1 MSSNINK
8 DLVEAYQK
16 VVLNETAI
24 RAEFISCVHEELL
37 SQGYNLTESD
47 VHQICIA
54 EVNWASL
61 GKLITKAA
69 SSARGAGSGVAT
81 AAKEFAKGARVQR
94 AADRLRQTQ
103 QATQTVQSATPKV
116 STAQRLGQIAQKFV
130 PGKKTIDR
138 VLKYG
143 LPAAGVEG
151 LYGAATGQKSVGA
164 DILGATTGGLGNI
177 VKVASS
183 PLTAAGYTI
192 PSQLGDTLKS
202 IGQGITDW
210 NRGQRGGA
218 GSILEPVKPKGE
230 EEKKVK
236 RFQYDDQGRIIGFA
250 ESYYEDEDIQL
261 YNYIVEVLI
270 SDGIASNQEES
281 AQLIEQA
288 IDYLYESEKELVFLN
303 KKPGIMIPDPANPGK
318 KKWQQIDPKKYP
330 NYAEMES
337 SYIKRRGQQQIQ
349 QDIKTASEME
359 AAQKKAREDKAK
371 ADKAKAPEA
380 KAPEAKAPEAKA
392 PEAKAPEAKAPEAKA
407 PEAKAPEVK
416 AAPTTADYMK
426 AAAAARKSGDPAEMA
441 KVRDMGLEIWK
452 KSNPKL
458 AAAQAERERVRGTA
472 QTDNPLM
479 KDFRSGMR
487 AGSPTV
493 QSSTLKKDVGTGYSR
508 LTDNPNAGVA
518 ATPKS
523 DSTAKPQEKTAK
535 EKATSYEGEGQKVKP
550 MELKNNVSVGKPN
563 SNPYKK

>member
-1 MSSNINK
+1 MSSNINR

-47 VHQICIA
+47 VHQICLA

-61 GKLITKAA
+61 GKLIAKAA

-94 AADRLRQTQ
+94 AADKLRQTQ
-103 QATQTVQSATPKV
+103 QATQAAQSAAPS
-116 STAQRLGQIAQKFV
+116 STTSERLAKIASKLT
-130 PGKKTIDR
+130 PGKKTIGR
-138 VLKYG
+138 LLKYG

-236 RFQYDDQGRIIGFA
+236 RFQYDDQGRITGFA

-303 KKPGIMIPDPANPGK
+303 NRPGVMVPDPANPGK
-318 KKWQQIDPKKYP
+318 KKWKQIDPEKQP
-330 NYAEMES
+330 NYPEMLS
-337 SYIKRRGQQQIQ
+337 SYERRRGGQQIK
-349 QDIKTASEME
+349 QDIKTAREME

-371 ADKAKAPEA
+371 ADKAKTPEAKAPEAKTPEAKTPEA
-380 KAPEAKAPEAKA
+380 KAPEAKAPEAKT
-392 PEAKAPEAKAPEAKA
+392 PEAKAPEAKSPEAKSPEAKA
-407 PEAKAPEVK
+407 PEAK

-452 KSNPKL
+452 KANPKL

-487 AGSPTV
+487 AGAPTV
-493 QSSTLKKDVGTGYSR
+493 QSSTFQKEYDVLHR
-508 LTDNPNAGVA
+508 QAF
-518 ATPKS
+518 
-523 DSTAKPQEKTAK
+523 
-535 EKATSYEGEGQKVKP
+535 
-550 MELKNNVSVGKPN
+550 
-563 SNPYKK
+563 